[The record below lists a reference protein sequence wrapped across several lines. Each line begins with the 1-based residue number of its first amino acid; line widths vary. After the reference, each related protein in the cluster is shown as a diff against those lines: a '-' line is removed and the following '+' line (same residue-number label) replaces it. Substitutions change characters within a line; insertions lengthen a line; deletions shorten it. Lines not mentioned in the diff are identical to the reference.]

1 MRLKIAVMKK
11 VILFLYLLLPVFVFS
26 KVQDTMFSTSTTSPT
41 NWYEKVQLR
50 GYAQVRHNGLLQTNS
65 DLSCEQ
71 CDKSWGGDNKFFI
84 RRIRLI
90 FYGQIHP
97 QVYLYIQPDFASS
110 AGSGLN
116 YAQIRDAYFDI
127 GLDSKNEFRFRVGQS
142 KVPFGFENMQ
152 SSSNRLPLDRND
164 GLNSGLRNERDL
176 GVFFYWAPLDI
187 RKRFSMLNREGYKGS
202 GDYGVLGLGIYNGQT
217 ANLAEL
223 NDNKHLVARISY
235 PFKIGSQ
242 IFEPGIQAYTGKY
255 TLREGS
261 VSENVIIREDHTFI
275 DQRAALSAVL
285 YPRPFGFQAEYNIG
299 RGPEFNKVD
308 GSIDLDRLHGGYIT
322 LNARLSIKNQLLYP
336 FARLQHYQG
345 GKKHERDARSYNV
358 NELELGIEWLPYKNI
373 ELVAMYTF
381 SERRYEDFQN
391 PENFQKGSLL
401 RFQLQV
407 NF

>member
-11 VILFLYLLLPVFVFS
+11 IILLIYLLLPVLVFS
-26 KVQDTMFSTSTTSPT
+26 KVQDTMFSTSTTAPS
-41 NWYEKVQLR
+41 NWYDKIKLR
-50 GYAQVRHNGLLQTNS
+50 GYAQVRHNGLLQTNP
-65 DLSCEQ
+65 DLSCDQ
-71 CDKSWGGDNKFFI
+71 CDKSWGGDNKFFL
-84 RRIRLI
+84 RRIRFI

-97 QVYLYIQPDFASS
+97 QVFLYIQPDFASS
-110 AGSGLN
+110 TGSGLN

-176 GVFFYWAPLDI
+176 GVFFYWAPLEI

-223 NDNKHLVARISY
+223 NNNKHFVARISY

-242 IFEPGIQAYTGKY
+242 IFEPGLQAYTGKY

-261 VSENVIIREDHTFI
+261 VSENVIIREDRTFI
-275 DQRAALSAVL
+275 DQRAAVSAVL

-299 RGPEFNKVD
+299 RGPEFNKIN

-322 LNARLSIKNQLLYP
+322 VNARLPIKNQLLYP